1 MDVSTRP
8 SHTRRQNGPP
18 ARRRLAVFLFTTV
31 AMVSVLSTAHVD
43 AALSVDQL
51 MQKGAVTGSLPPDT
65 AHEVSISFAKPGEEQ
80 LSLSA
85 RLTTMGTNLAR
96 DVSWAVR
103 DANGEMQFEETSTE
117 ASHRLTPGDYIVEA
131 HYGAV
136 GVRQVVTL
144 VPGNSVSINFVL
156 NAGGLRVLPSIKGIS
171 SPDLVGQ
178 TKVYA
183 ATGLTQGQ
191 LIAHSERPGELL
203 KLPVGQYRVETRFGE
218 GNAVAVT
225 DVKINPGKLSALE
238 INLHAGIARLSYVG
252 APDAAVDWTIKPE
265 QGPAV
270 AQFKGIEKH
279 LALTPGNYI
288 AEARINGEVLS
299 ASFSINEGE
308 QRNIL
313 LGN

>member
-8 SHTRRQNGPP
+8 SHIRRRNALP
-18 ARRRLAVFLFTTV
+18 ARRRLAAFLFMSI
-31 AMVSVLSTAHVD
+31 AMVSVTTATHVN
-43 AALSVDQL
+43 AALSVDEM

-65 AHEVSISFAKPGEEQ
+65 AHEVSITVAKPGQEQ

-85 RLTTMGTNLAR
+85 RLTTNGTNLAK

-103 DANGEMQFEETSTE
+103 DANGEMQFEETSSE
-117 ASHRLTPGDYIVEA
+117 ATRHLAPGDYIVEA
-131 HYGAV
+131 QYGSV

-156 NAGGLRVLPSIKGIS
+156 NAGGLRVLPTLKGIATN
-171 SPDLVGQ
+171 DLVSQ
-178 TKVYA
+178 TLVYA
-183 ATGLTQGQ
+183 STGLATGQ

-203 KLPVGQYRVETRFGE
+203 KLPAGPYRVETRFGE

-225 DVKINPGKLSALE
+225 DVNIKPGKLSALE
-238 INLHAGIARLSYVG
+238 INLHAGIARLSFVG
-252 APDAAVDWTIKPE
+252 APDATVDWTVKPE

-270 AQFKGIEKH
+270 ATFKGIEKH
-279 LALTPGNYI
+279 LALKPGTYI
-288 AEARINGEVLS
+288 AEARVNGEVLS
-299 ASFSINEGE
+299 ASFIINDGE